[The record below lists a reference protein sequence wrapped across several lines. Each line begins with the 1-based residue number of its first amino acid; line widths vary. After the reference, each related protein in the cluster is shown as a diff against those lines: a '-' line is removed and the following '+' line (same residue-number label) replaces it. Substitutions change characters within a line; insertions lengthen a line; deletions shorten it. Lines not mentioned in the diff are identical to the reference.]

1 MHGHRRPVIAAR
13 IGAAAA
19 TALVAAAALHRIA
32 GRNPH
37 LTLPAPPV
45 VAALAMALAMA
56 AFASR
61 LWGAILLVPVA
72 LLSLPWFGHPA
83 GLVAALLT
91 AGLSVA
97 EVALWSIW
105 LPVTVRSASH

>member
-1 MHGHRRPVIAAR
+1 MRRRIPMIAGR
-13 IGAAAA
+13 IATAAA
-19 TALVAAAALHRIA
+19 TALLAAAALHRIA

-61 LWGAILLVPVA
+61 LWGVLLLVPVA
-72 LLSLPWFGHPA
+72 LLSLPWFGHPL
-83 GLVAALLT
+83 GLVAAVLT

-105 LPVTVRSASH
+105 LPVTLRSAPH